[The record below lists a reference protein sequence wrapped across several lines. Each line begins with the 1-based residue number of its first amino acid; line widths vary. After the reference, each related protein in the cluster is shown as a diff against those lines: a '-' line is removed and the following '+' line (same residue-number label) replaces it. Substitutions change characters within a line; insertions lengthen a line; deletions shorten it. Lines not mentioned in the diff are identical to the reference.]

1 MYKRLIVI
9 LGLVMPFW
17 LNAQDYSS
25 LWQGY
30 FSYNMVSHV
39 VKGNNNIYAAT
50 ENAIFTYDTQTNTLE
65 TITTI
70 NGLSGQTIS
79 TINYSEAY
87 ALLIIGY
94 DNGLIEI
101 RFDGDDDV
109 LSIVDII
116 EKPTILPT
124 NRRIN
129 HFNIENNLV
138 YIATDY
144 GISVY
149 DLERLEFGDTYF
161 IGSSGEQ
168 IQVSQTTLYGDYIY
182 ASCLGGQG
190 IRKALVN
197 DSNSIDYNNWQTIAT
212 GNFVAIES
220 AFNQLYTT
228 STNRRIY
235 SITNDT
241 LTELFLYGSVPVD
254 LKLVDDYVIVTTK
267 DNVFVYDSSFN
278 LIVQVADDPMFP
290 TDFSSA
296 MIDQEYLYIGTAE
309 YGMLKTAWLNPTTF
323 EEIRPDGPLLNNPFA
338 IQTEANGLWVTFGE
352 HDIFLNPYPL
362 NSRGMSHLIEGT
374 WLNTPFSELL
384 GARCL
389 KQIVINPLLNSQV
402 FIGSYIDG
410 LLEINEEVP
419 TVLYDE
425 NNSGLED
432 AFFPN
437 LPNYTGDLRLASA
450 AFDTNGILWTLTNF
464 VDPALKAFN
473 PSGNS
478 WQSYSI
484 EAAAEL
490 DNNGYPDLVIG
501 SDGTKWIATY
511 EYGLVAFNEN
521 NSGQTAKR
529 IDVEDGNLPN
539 DYVTALAMD
548 NRGQLWIGTF
558 RGLRVLYNTSNFFSS
573 EGVEANEIIIL
584 EDGIAKELLF
594 QQQITDIKVDG
605 SNNKWVGTG
614 DSGIFYFSSDGQE
627 TIFHF
632 TTDNSPL
639 PSNTVNDISIDN
651 NNGVVYIATSR
662 GLVSFKSGGSRPLE
676 DLQKAYAY
684 PNPVRPQFDI
694 VDQKVK
700 IKDISENV
708 NIKITDIEG
717 NLVAEAQSRNN
728 LRYSGYNLEIDGG
741 TAYWNGKNLANHVV
755 ASGVYL
761 IMLSDLDTFETKVL
775 KLMVVR

>member
-362 NSRGMSHLIEGT
+362 NSRGMSHLKEGT

-389 KQIVINPLLNSQV
+389 KQIVINPLRNSQV

-501 SDGTKWIATY
+501 SDGTKWIGTY

-521 NSGQTAKR
+521 NSGQTTKR

-639 PSNTVNDISIDN
+639 PSNTINDISIDN
-651 NNGVVYIATSR
+651 NNGEVYIATSR

-728 LRYSGYNLEIDGG
+728 LRYRGYNLEIDGG